1 MWTFEQS
8 NLKVTRKVNGMLRG
22 KHCGKCWRG
31 KQKQE
36 MFAQKKVVE
45 NVAEFVCVKWKVE
58 TEMMVEIVCGYVA

>member
-1 MWTFEQS
+1 
-8 NLKVTRKVNGMLRG
+8 
-22 KHCGKCWRG
+22 
-31 KQKQE
+31 